1 MAEGKKEKRIDVR
14 SSSFKEIVNGEVV
27 SKPDSKK
34 PAGKPQAKPPAK
46 TEAKKAEKPSPETRE
61 KEKKF
66 VKRMIDETRTQAKA
80 AEKAVTEVR
89 GSAGF
94 NIIENGDIIPPEAKG
109 KSEEQI
115 RALKEA
121 DQENVERNLKN
132 STLEGTF
139 NSASGS
145 IQSSFTTPLA
155 LALGASNAEIGI
167 LNSLQN
173 LAGTVAHVPGA
184 MLTKYF
190 SRKSIWVM
198 SQITSRIIIWIP
210 ILLLPLLTI
219 ENRVWILIVLILL
232 SNFALMIRSPAWSS
246 LMGDLVSTKIRGSY
260 FGKRNMFVG
269 VAGVLATLVAGFMLV
284 YWGFPAIF
292 ALSMFFAAVSIFFFI
307 RMREPAMSKIFHY
320 SYTFKLEPKEW
331 LKTLKINKEFTLFT
345 VYLSCMNFAID
356 VAAPFYAVYML
367 KNLSIGYEWFAI
379 AVVIGAMAKA
389 FTNQYWGRLSDRFG
403 DRKILIVSGFLGC
416 FVPLG
421 WMMVSNVWQV
431 ILVKIYDGI
440 VFSGFELVIFNYLLD
455 VTPAKERPK
464 YIAAHNFFTGF
475 GTVFGDLFG
484 ALLAQAFEG
493 SAMFFFAGLQVVFLA
508 SFVLR
513 LSCLSFLF
521 VIKNI
526 DVKQSGIVPVRYVFW
541 QAVAVEPA
549 RGLKHA
555 LVFTFRYPSQF
566 EKDMR
571 ESVKSFEYRL
581 KMKMNK

>member
-27 SKPDSKK
+27 SEPDSKK

-66 VKRMIDETRTQAKA
+66 VKRMIAETRTQAKA

-121 DQENVERNLKN
+121 DHEHVERNLKN

-260 FGKRNMFVG
+260 FGKRNMFIG
-269 VAGVLATLVAGFMLV
+269 VAGVLATLAAGFMLV
-284 YWGFPAIF
+284 YWGFPSIF

-307 RMREPAMSKIFHY
+307 RMREPAMNKIFHY

-571 ESVKSFEYRL
+571 ESVKSFEYKL